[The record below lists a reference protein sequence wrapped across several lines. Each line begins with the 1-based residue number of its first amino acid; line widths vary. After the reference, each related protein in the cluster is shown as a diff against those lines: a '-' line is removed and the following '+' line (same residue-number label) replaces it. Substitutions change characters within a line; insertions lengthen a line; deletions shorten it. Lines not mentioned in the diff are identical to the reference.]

1 MRQVRLAYIITA
13 HTNPPQ
19 LLRLLRTLEAPGI
32 VSAVALHIDAKAAP
46 ELHRAARQ
54 YVEAHPNTTV
64 ITSEPIIWGSW
75 RLAHAQIRAIRELLR
90 ASTEW
95 DYCIN
100 LTGQDYPLKTQSQIA
115 QALAEGPAGAN
126 YLEILD
132 FDKASA
138 NARKRLEYWWMP
150 WRGKMKK
157 LWRRRRQPDFKVYWG
172 SNYFA
177 LTRTACETLAHS
189 DVTRRM
195 ERTFRFTLCSDEL
208 IIQNALMHGAQAL
221 RDSFVNK
228 TFRKLTW
235 TGGWHPRTYTIAD
248 RDELLSSDAWF
259 ARKFDTSVDA
269 SILDAIDAH
278 LREQASAPAG

>member
-1 MRQVRLAYIITA
+1 MREVKLAYVITA

-19 LLRLLRTLEAPGI
+19 LLRLLGAIEAPGT
-32 VSAVALHIDAKAAP
+32 AVALHIDAKANP
-46 ELHRAARQ
+46 ELHQAARR
-54 YVEAHPNTTV
+54 YADAHQNTTV
-64 ITSEPIIWGSW
+64 IASESIIWGSW
-75 RLAHAQIRAIRELLR
+75 RLAHAQIRGLRELLR
-90 ASTEW
+90 ASGEW

-100 LTGQDYPLKTQSQIA
+100 LTGQDYPLKTQPQIA

-138 NARKRLEYWWMP
+138 NARKRLEYWWAP
-150 WRGKMKK
+150 WRGRMKK

-177 LTRTACETLAHS
+177 LTRAACEKLAS
-189 DVTRRM
+189 GDATRRM
-195 ERTFRFTLCSDEL
+195 EKTFRFTLCSDEL
-208 IIQNALMHGAQAL
+208 ILQNALMHGAGEL
-221 RDSFVNK
+221 RDSFINK

-278 LREQASAPAG
+278 LNQQASAPAR